1 MSLDYEKYND
11 KSIENNENN
20 TCQEKHPY
28 IFISSNLEVEVENKN
43 KTIYLLPGKVQYF
56 KAKVLKSSGDVNV
69 RYKGY
74 YSEEGICGKL
84 GIYRI
89 VENGIIV
96 KTYNRLNSKDVDTL
110 SFTLTDNYTN
120 ECSETSLIFSY
131 DEWQDCRK

>member
-1 MSLDYEKYND
+1 MSLDYEKCND
-11 KSIENNENN
+11 KSIETNKNN

-96 KTYNRLNSKDVDTL
+96 KTYNRLNSKDIDIL

-131 DEWQDCRK
+131 DEWQACRK